1 MTKVDFAITY
11 CCENLHLAMIKREWW
26 FKIDTDSAK
35 VTLSDEDDLEERF
48 TCPYCNRSMDDVVDV
63 SIEGNNSNIL

>member
-1 MTKVDFAITY
+1 MKVDFAITY

-26 FKIDTDSAK
+26 FQIDTA
-35 VTLSDEDDLEERF
+35 TATCILSDENDTNE
-48 TCPYCNRSMDDVVDV
+48 TTHCPFCKRSMDDVVDV